1 MIGNN
6 IKLVIFDLYN
16 TLVVPGRQANS
27 PYERLFKAAGLEMEE
42 ATKLR
47 TVLLTQKFLFDD
59 FVKRFLPQIPK
70 QQVSIIKDYLEKELA
85 NTKLFPEVNEV
96 LEKLYTK
103 YDLCLISN
111 ASADFKRPF
120 FRLGL
125 DKYFDK
131 VIFSCDVGYT
141 KPNPEIYKMGMMGHK
156 SDEILMIGD
165 SIKSDYN
172 GPKAVGFHAKVIDR
186 KGAKDVKNKI
196 TNLAELT

>member
-27 PYERLFKAAGLEMEE
+27 PYERLFKAAELPREE

-59 FVKRFLPQIPK
+59 FVKKFLPQIPQ
-70 QQVSIIKDYLEKELA
+70 QQVLMIRDYLEKELA

-141 KPNPEIYKMGMMGHK
+141 KPNPEI
-156 SDEILMIGD
+156 E
-165 SIKSDYN
+165 
-172 GPKAVGFHAKVIDR
+172 
-186 KGAKDVKNKI
+186 
-196 TNLAELT
+196 